1 MMRLK
6 AIPAGLLAGGA
17 LLAGSMLALPTGASA
32 QEASGRARVLVVPIT
47 EENGVK
53 RNFGRK
59 VAERVRDRLGEAA
72 TLTSIRENAVRDELS
87 RLKLDED
94 DLGLVQ
100 WRQLAGRLDADLLL
114 AGKVS
119 RASGGNAFN
128 VSFIDART
136 GDATPIP
143 EFVVQD
149 DGGRGEQEA
158 ADRIMEAVEG
168 QVEYQRALLF
178 CSDYLSSQEYEDA
191 LRNCEEAA
199 RYNPDG
205 MSVRYLTGRVYMGME
220 NWELAREHLDVVV
233 EDNPAHVDALNS
245 LAYTEAQLGNSERAM
260 ELYREYLGFNPN
272 DASVRM
278 QIAFDLVQAGEYDGA
293 ISLLEDGIA
302 RDSTNAEIWEFLGNV
317 QLNKG
322 TTADMA
328 LDGTGTGVGGESEA
342 EAGGGQDA
350 AGQAADGPV
359 ANEEAIRAAVAAY
372 EKVLELRGDET
383 DPQILKNVVAAY
395 LQLGDLDDATR
406 FAEQAEVRLPEDASL
421 RSLRAD
427 VRARAGDYPGAIA
440 AMDEALRL
448 NPELPRGLTKRGFFK
463 LSADD
468 EQGAMQ
474 DLRAAVNGG
483 EDPDI
488 VAQTLLSRGYND
500 YYQNQQYEQAVR
512 LFEVAID
519 FAPPGATEEQLYFFL
534 AASHFQIGVQI
545 DEANQQ
551 AEACA
556 PARRALNRFQQ
567 VLPNLNRAG
576 SQQQQIAAQIRESTD
591 VYLYREE
598 AILNKPACR

>member
-1 MMRLK
+1 MRLK
-6 AIPAGLLAGGA
+6 AIRDGLLATGA
-17 LLAGSMLALPTGASA
+17 LLATVMLAFPASA
-32 QEASGRARVLVVPIT
+32 AAQASGRAKALVVPIA

-59 VAERVRDRLGEAA
+59 VADRVRDRLSDAA
-72 TLTSIRENAVRDELS
+72 TLTAIEWNTVRDELK

-94 DLGLVQ
+94 DLGVVQ

-114 AGKVS
+114 AGTVS

-136 GDATPIP
+136 GDETPIP

-149 DGGRGEQEA
+149 DGGSGEREA
-158 ADRIMEAVEG
+158 TDQIMQAVEG
-168 QVEYQRALLF
+168 QVEYQRSLLF
-178 CSDYLSSQEYEDA
+178 CADYLGSQQYEDA

-199 RYNPDG
+199 GYNPDG
-205 MSVRYLTGRVYMGME
+205 MSVRYLMGRVHMGLE
-220 NWELAREHLDVVV
+220 DWDVAKEHLDVVV
-233 EDNPAHVDALNS
+233 ADNPAHVDALNS
-245 LAYTEAQLGNSERAM
+245 LAYTETQLGNTDRAM

-278 QIAFDLVQAGEYDGA
+278 QIAFDLAQAGAYDPA
-293 ISLLEDGIA
+293 ISLLEEGLA
-302 RDSTNAEIWEFLGNV
+302 RDSANADLWEFLGNV

-322 TTADMA
+322 TTSDIAMG
-328 LDGTGTGVGGESEA
+328 GTGTGAGGEIET
-342 EAGGGQDA
+342 EGGGSE
-350 AGQAADGPV
+350 GVADDTTGGSV
-359 ANEEAIRAAVAAY
+359 ANEDAIRAAVDAY
-372 EKVLELRGDET
+372 QEVLELRGEET

-395 LQLGDLDDATR
+395 LQLGELDEASR
-406 FAEQAEVRLPEDASL
+406 FAEQAEAQLPADASL

-427 VRARAGDYPGAIA
+427 VRARAGDYQGAIA

-463 LSADD
+463 LSAGD
-468 EQGAMQ
+468 EQAAMR
-474 DLRAAVNGG
+474 DLQAAVQGG

-500 YYQNQQYEQAVR
+500 YYQSGQYEQAVR
-512 LFEVAID
+512 LFEAALE
-519 FAPPGATEEQLYFFL
+519 FAPPGTTEEQLYFFT

-545 DEANQQ
+545 DDANQQ

-556 PARRALNRFQQ
+556 PARQALNRFRQ
-567 VLPNLNRAG
+567 VLPNLNQAG
-576 SQQQQIAAQIRESTD
+576 SQQRQIQAQIRESTD
-591 VYLYREE
+591 VYVYREE

>member
-6 AIPAGLLAGGA
+6 VIRGGLLTAGT
-17 LLAGSMLALPTGASA
+17 LLITMLLALPAPA
-32 QEASGRARVLVVPIT
+32 QAQQSGRAKVLVVPIA

-59 VAERVRDRLGEAA
+59 VAERVRDRLGDAA
-72 TLTSIRENAVRDELS
+72 TLTAIEESAVRDELR
-87 RLKLDED
+87 RLKLDQD
-94 DLGLVQ
+94 DLGVVQ

-114 AGKVS
+114 SGTVS

-158 ADRIMEAVEG
+158 ADRIMGAVED

-178 CSDYLSSQEYEDA
+178 CADYLGSEQYEDA

-199 RYNPDG
+199 EFNPDG
-205 MSVRYLTGRVYMGME
+205 MSVRYLMGRVHMGMD
-220 NWELAREHLDVVV
+220 NWEVAKENLDVVV
-233 EDNPAHVDALNS
+233 ANNPAHVDALNS
-245 LAYTEAQLGNSERAM
+245 LAYTETQLGNAERAM
-260 ELYREYLGFNPN
+260 ELYREYLGFNPD

-293 ISLLEDGIA
+293 ISLLEEGIA
-302 RDSTNAEIWEFLGNV
+302 RDSTNADVWEFLGNV

-322 TTADMA
+322 TTADVEMG
-328 LDGTGTGVGGESEA
+328 GTGTGVGGGEGTS
-342 EAGGGQDA
+342 GGDGTA
-350 AGQAADGPV
+350 RQAADGSV
-359 ANEEAIRAAVAAY
+359 ANEGAIRAAVRAY

-383 DPQILKNVVAAY
+383 NPQILKNVVAAY
-395 LQLGDLDDATR
+395 LQLGDLDEATR
-406 FAEQAEVRLPEDASL
+406 FAGRAEEQLPEDASL

-427 VRARAGDYPGAIA
+427 VRARAGDYRGAIS

-448 NPELPRGLTKRGFFK
+448 DPNLPRGLTKRGFFK
-463 LSADD
+463 LTAGD
-468 EQGAMQ
+468 EDAAMR
-474 DLRAAVNGG
+474 DLRAAVEGG
-483 EDPDI
+483 EDPDM

-500 YYQNQQYEQAVR
+500 YYQSGQYEQAVR
-512 LFEVAID
+512 MFEAALE
-519 FAPPGATEEQLYFFL
+519 FAPPGTTEEQLYFFK

-556 PARRALNRFQQ
+556 PARRALNQFRQ
-567 VLPNLNRAG
+567 VLPNLNQAG
-576 SQQQQIAAQIRESTD
+576 SQQPQIQAQIRESTD

>member
-6 AIPAGLLAGGA
+6 AIRAGLLATGA
-17 LLAGSMLALPTGASA
+17 LLVTLMLAFPASASA
-32 QEASGRARVLVVPIT
+32 QAASGRAKVLVVPIA

-72 TLTSIRENAVRDELS
+72 TLTAIQEKAVEDELK

-114 AGKVS
+114 AGSVA

-149 DGGRGEQEA
+149 DGGRGEREA
-158 ADRIMEAVEG
+158 ADRIMQAVEG

-178 CSDYLSSQEYEDA
+178 CADYLGSQQYEDA

-199 RYNPDG
+199 EFNPEG
-205 MSVRYLTGRVYMGME
+205 LSVRYLMGRVHMGME
-220 NWELAREHLDVVV
+220 NWDVAREHLDAVVKS
-233 EDNPAHVDALNS
+233 NPAHVDALNS
-245 LAYTEAQLGNSERAM
+245 LAYTEAQLGNTDRAM
-260 ELYREYLGFNPN
+260 ELYREYLGFNPD

-278 QIAFDLVQAGEYDGA
+278 QIAFDLVQAGSYDGA
-293 ISLLEDGIA
+293 IALLEEGIA
-302 RDSTNAEIWEFLGNV
+302 RDSMNADLWEFLGNV

-322 TTADMA
+322 TTAEVA
-328 LDGTGTGVGGESEA
+328 LGGTGTGVGGEDEA
-342 EAGGGQDA
+342 AGGGGEDA
-350 AGQAADGPV
+350 AGQATAGSV
-359 ANEEAIRAAVAAY
+359 ANEGAIRAAVEAY

-383 DPQILKNVVAAY
+383 KPQILKNVVAAY
-395 LQLGDLDDATR
+395 LQLGELDDATR
-406 FAEQAEVRLPEDASL
+406 FAEQAEAQLPEDASL

-427 VRARAGDYPGAIA
+427 VRARAGDYRGAIA

-463 LSADD
+463 LSAGD
-468 EQGAMQ
+468 EQGAMR
-474 DLRAAVNGG
+474 DLRAAIEAG
-483 EDPDI
+483 EDPDV
-488 VAQTLLSRGYND
+488 VAQQLLSRGYND
-500 YYQNQQYEQAVR
+500 YFQKEQYNRAAEM
-512 LFEVAID
+512 FETALE
-519 FAPPGATEEQLYFFL
+519 FAGATQTSRQLHFF
-534 AASHFQIGVQI
+534 AAFSHYQAGVNI
-545 DEANQQ
+545 DTANT
-551 AEACA
+551 AEDCQ
-556 PARRALNRFQQ
+556 PARRALNRFRQ
-567 VLPNLNRAG
+567 VLPHLNQAG
-576 SQQQQIAAQIRESTD
+576 NFQAENQAQLRESTD

>member
-6 AIPAGLLAGGA
+6 AIRGGLLTAGT
-17 LLAGSMLALPTGASA
+17 LLATMLLASPAPAEA
-32 QEASGRARVLVVPIT
+32 QQSGRARVLVVPIA
-47 EENGVK
+47 EDNGVK

-59 VAERVRDRLGEAA
+59 VAERVRDRLGDAA
-72 TLTSIRENAVRDELS
+72 TLTAIEEDAVRDELR

-94 DLGLVQ
+94 DLGVVQ

-114 AGKVS
+114 SGTVS

-158 ADRIMEAVEG
+158 ADHIMDAVEG

-178 CSDYLSSQEYEDA
+178 CADYLGSEEYENA

-199 RYNPDG
+199 EYNPEG
-205 MSVRYLTGRVYMGME
+205 MSVRYLMGRVHMGME
-220 NWELAREHLDVVV
+220 NWDVAKENLDAVVA
-233 EDNPAHVDALNS
+233 ENPAHVDALNS
-245 LAYTEAQLGNSERAM
+245 LAYTETQLGNTERAM
-260 ELYREYLGFNPN
+260 ELYREYLGFNPA

-278 QIAFDLVQAGEYDGA
+278 QIAFDLVQAGEFDGA
-293 ISLLEDGIA
+293 ISLLEEGIA
-302 RDSTNAEIWEFLGNV
+302 RDSTNAAVWEFLGNV

-322 TTADMA
+322 TTADVAM
-328 LDGTGTGVGGESEA
+328 DGTGTGVAGEA
-342 EAGGGQDA
+342 ETTGGGGDDA
-350 AGQAADGPV
+350 AGQAAEGSV
-359 ANEEAIRAAVAAY
+359 ANEDAIRAAVEAY

-383 DPQILKNVVAAY
+383 NPQILKNVVAAY
-395 LQLGDLDDATR
+395 LQLGDLDEATR
-406 FAEQAEVRLPEDASL
+406 FAERAEEQLPEDASL

-427 VRARAGDYPGAIA
+427 VRARAGDYEGAIA

-448 NPELPRGLTKRGFFK
+448 DPDLPRGLTKRGFFK
-463 LSADD
+463 LTAGD
-468 EQGAMQ
+468 EDAAMQ
-474 DLRAAVNGG
+474 DLRAAVQGG

-500 YYQNQQYEQAVR
+500 YFQNGEYDRAAAMFETALEFVEEQ
-512 LFEVAID
+512 
-519 FAPPGATEEQLYFFL
+519 GTEEQLHFFAAFSYFQWGAEL
-534 AASHFQIGVQI
+534 
-545 DEANQQ
+545 DDANMQ
-551 AEACA
+551 AEACQ
-556 PARRALNRFQQ
+556 PARRALDRFRQ
-567 VLPNLNRAG
+567 VLPHLNQAG
-576 SQQQQIAAQIRESTD
+576 NYQQQSQAQVRENTD
-591 VYLYREE
+591 IYIYRQE

>member
-6 AIPAGLLAGGA
+6 AIRGGLLATGT
-17 LLAGSMLALPTGASA
+17 LLAMTLLAFPASASA
-32 QEASGRARVLVVPIT
+32 QTSGRAKVLVVPIA

-59 VAERVRDRLGEAA
+59 VAEKVRDRLGGVA
-72 TLTSIRENAVRDELS
+72 TLTAIDESAVRNELK

-94 DLGLVQ
+94 DLGVVQ

-114 AGKVS
+114 AGSVA

-178 CSDYLSSQEYEDA
+178 CADYLGSEEYEDA

-199 RYNPDG
+199 RFNPDG
-205 MSVRYLTGRVYMGME
+205 KSVRYLMGRVHMGME
-220 NWELAREHLDVVV
+220 NWEVAKEHLDVVV
-233 EDNPAHVDALNS
+233 ADNPAHVDALNS
-245 LAYTEAQLGNSERAM
+245 LAYTEAQLGNTDRAM
-260 ELYREYLGFNPN
+260 ELYREYLGFNPD

-278 QIAFDLVQAGEYDGA
+278 QIAFDLVQAGGYDGA
-293 ISLLEDGIA
+293 IALLEDGIA
-302 RDSTNAEIWEFLGNV
+302 RDSTNADLWEFLGNV

-322 TTADMA
+322 TTAAVAMG
-328 LDGTGTGVGGESEA
+328 GTGMGVGGDA
-342 EAGGGQDA
+342 EPSGRGGEGA
-350 AGQAADGPV
+350 AAQASGSSVADEG
-359 ANEEAIRAAVAAY
+359 AIRKAVEAY

-383 DPQILKNVVAAY
+383 NPQILKNVVAAY
-395 LQLGDLDDATR
+395 LQLGNLDEATR
-406 FAEQAEVRLPEDASL
+406 FAEQAEAQLPEDASL

-427 VRARAGDYPGAIA
+427 VRARAGDYQGAIA

-463 LSADD
+463 LSAGD
-468 EQGAMQ
+468 EQGAMR
-474 DLRAAVNGG
+474 DLRAAINNGQ
-483 EDPDI
+483 DPDV
-488 VAQTLLSRGYND
+488 VAQQLLSRGYND
-500 YYQNQQYEQAVR
+500 YFKNEQYDRAAEM
-512 LFEVAID
+512 FETALD
-519 FAPPGATEEQLYFFL
+519 FAGERQTSQQLHFF
-534 AASHFQIGVQI
+534 AAFSHYQAGVNI
-545 DEANQQ
+545 DTANSS
-551 AEACA
+551 EACQ
-556 PARRALNRFQQ
+556 PARRALGRFRQ
-567 VLPNLNRAG
+567 VLPHLNEAG
-576 SQQQQIAAQIRESTD
+576 NFQAENQAQLRESTD
-591 VYLYREE
+591 VYLYRED
-598 AILNKPACR
+598 AILKKPACR